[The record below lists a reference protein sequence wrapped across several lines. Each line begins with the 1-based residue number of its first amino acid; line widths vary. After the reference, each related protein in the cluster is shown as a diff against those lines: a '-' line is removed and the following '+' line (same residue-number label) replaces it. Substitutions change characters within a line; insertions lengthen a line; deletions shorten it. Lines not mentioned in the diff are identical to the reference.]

1 MDISSRCS
9 CPPAFGKILR
19 FAYILLESTE
29 TFNFQ
34 LAAPPINKWQLQF
47 EVSNELFQMVTDA
60 MEQLRHVFQL
70 VIDEAE
76 LILPPNS
83 KGHILRELK
92 DFVAAL
98 DTLDFD
104 DSFELNRLEDALEEL
119 ESIISI
125 AGSKEFESEADEVVV
140 QLFIQHGVEDLEQIL
155 ERNLETTLKIV
166 EQKVEK
172 YMSTWSD
179 SRLARNAAMV
189 KQFNDF
195 KNEKD
200 VYEKLD
206 KLTNSDFI

>member
-1 MDISSRCS
+1 MQFEIMAS
-9 CPPAFGKILR
+9 KITWTFL
-19 FAYILLESTE
+19 FAIAALQLS
-29 TFNFQ
+29 

-60 MEQLRHVFQL
+60 MEQLRKVFQL

-76 LILPPNS
+76 LILPPDSN
-83 KGHILRELK
+83 GNILKELK
-92 DFVAAL
+92 EFVAAL

-140 QLFIQHGVEDLEQIL
+140 QLFIQHGVEDLEHIL
-155 ERNLETTLKIV
+155 EKNLETTLKSV

-179 SRLARNAAMV
+179 SRLARNSDLV
-189 KQFNDF
+189 KQFNEF

-206 KLTNSDFI
+206 KLSNSDFI

>member
-1 MDISSRCS
+1 MASKISWT
-9 CPPAFGKILR
+9 FL
-19 FAYILLESTE
+19 FAIAALQLS
-29 TFNFQ
+29 
-34 LAAPPINKWQLQF
+34 LAAPLVNKWQLQF

-60 MEQLRHVFQL
+60 MEQLRKVFQL

-76 LILPPNS
+76 LILPPDS
-83 KGHILRELK
+83 KGNILKELK
-92 DFVAAL
+92 ELVAAL

-140 QLFIQHGVEDLEQIL
+140 QLFMQHGVEDLEQIL
-155 ERNLETTLKIV
+155 EKNLETTLKTV

-179 SRLARNAAMV
+179 SRLARNSDLV
-189 KQFNDF
+189 RQFNDF

-206 KLTNSDFI
+206 KLSNSDFI

>member
-1 MDISSRCS
+1 
-9 CPPAFGKILR
+9 
-19 FAYILLESTE
+19 
-29 TFNFQ
+29 
-34 LAAPPINKWQLQF
+34 
-47 EVSNELFQMVTDA
+47 MVTDA
-60 MEQLRHVFQL
+60 MEQLRKVFQL

-76 LILPPNS
+76 LILPPDS
-83 KGHILRELK
+83 KGNILKELK
-92 DFVAAL
+92 ELVAAL

-140 QLFIQHGVEDLEQIL
+140 QLFMQHGVEDLEQIL
-155 ERNLETTLKIV
+155 EKNLETTLKTV

-179 SRLARNAAMV
+179 SRLARNSDLV
-189 KQFNDF
+189 RQFNDF

-206 KLTNSDFI
+206 KLSNSDFI